1 MISYEVQAQEVTRL
15 RKAVISNMSRNKQWA
30 ESKRFKMDG

>member
-15 RKAVISNMSRNKQWA
+15 RKAVISNMNKNKQWA
-30 ESKRFKMDG
+30 